1 MRFLD
6 KFKRKL
12 HKSKEKV
19 CDNFV
24 PAFIRKK
31 YSREDMK
38 GLNVITIGLCLFM
51 GMTSCKQQTAQQPMV
66 STYPLMTLAPEDR
79 TLTVSYTAVIEG
91 KQDVEIRPQVSGF
104 VTDVLV
110 KEGAK
115 VRKGETLFIIDT
127 IPYAATYQ
135 QAKAAVA
142 TAEAQM
148 ATARL
153 TLEGDEE
160 LYREKVISDFQL
172 QTTRNTY
179 NTAVA
184 ALAQARAQ
192 EASAANNLSFAKV
205 TSPVDGVAGMTS
217 VRVGALVSASMAEPL
232 INVTDNS
239 QMYVYFS
246 LPEKEVLGLTRQ
258 YGSIDKTLA
267 AYPAVSLTLNDGSL
281 YENEGKIDVISR
293 MVDKATGTVS
303 LRAVFS
309 NPDGRLMSGGS
320 ANINIPYTRTGVIVI
335 PQEATFEIQD
345 KIFTY
350 KVVDGKAASTQIK
363 VFKIN
368 NGREYIV
375 EEGLNEGDV
384 IVAKGA
390 GLLREGTPVAAA
402 PSVDKATNEGE

>member
-1 MRFLD
+1 
-6 KFKRKL
+6 
-12 HKSKEKV
+12 
-19 CDNFV
+19 
-24 PAFIRKK
+24 
-31 YSREDMK
+31 MK
-38 GLNVITIGLCLFM
+38 GLNVILIGLCLFM
-51 GMTSCKQQTAQQPMV
+51 GMTSCKQQTAKQPTA
-66 STYPLMTLAPEDR
+66 STYPLITLAPEDR
-79 TLTVSYTAVIEG
+79 ILTVSYTAVIEG
-91 KQDVEIRPQVSGF
+91 RQDVEIRPQVSGF

-127 IPYAATYQ
+127 IPYAAAYQ

-148 ATARL
+148 ATASL

-160 LYREKVISDFQL
+160 LYKEKVISDFQL
-172 QTTRNTY
+172 QTTRNSY

-205 TSPVDGVAGMTS
+205 TSPVNGVAGMTS

-246 LPEKEVLGLTRQ
+246 LPEKEVLALTRQ

-267 AYPAVSLTLNDGSL
+267 AYPAVSLTLNDGSQ
-281 YENEGKIDVISR
+281 YEHAGKIDVISR
-293 MVDKATGTVS
+293 IVDKATGTVS

-309 NPDGRLMSGGS
+309 NPDGMMMSGGS
-320 ANINIPYTRTGVIVI
+320 ARINIPYYRNDVIVI

-350 KVVDGKAASTQIK
+350 RVVDGKAVSTQIK

-368 NGREYIV
+368 DGKEYIV
-375 EEGLNEGDV
+375 EEGLKEGDV
-384 IVAKGA
+384 IVARGA
-390 GLLREGTPVAAA
+390 GLLREGTLIAAA
-402 PSVDKATNEGE
+402 AGDGATKEGE

>member
-51 GMTSCKQQTAQQPMV
+51 GMTSCKQQTAQQPMA

-217 VRVGALVSASMAEPL
+217 VRVGALVSASMTEPL

>member
-51 GMTSCKQQTAQQPMV
+51 GMTSCKQQTAQQPMA

-350 KVVDGKAASTQIK
+350 KVVDGKATSTQIK

>member
-1 MRFLD
+1 
-6 KFKRKL
+6 
-12 HKSKEKV
+12 
-19 CDNFV
+19 
-24 PAFIRKK
+24 
-31 YSREDMK
+31 MK
-38 GLNVITIGLCLFM
+38 GLNVITIGLCLLM
-51 GMTSCKQQTAQQPMV
+51 GMNSCKQQATQQPTA
-66 STYPLMTLAPEDR
+66 STYPLITLAPEDR
-79 TLTVSYTAVIEG
+79 TLTVSYTSVIEG

>member
-1 MRFLD
+1 
-6 KFKRKL
+6 
-12 HKSKEKV
+12 
-19 CDNFV
+19 
-24 PAFIRKK
+24 
-31 YSREDMK
+31 
-38 GLNVITIGLCLFM
+38 M
-51 GMTSCKQQTAQQPMV
+51 GMNSCKQQATQQPTA
-66 STYPLMTLAPEDR
+66 STYPLITLAPEDR
-79 TLTVSYTAVIEG
+79 TLTVSYTSVIEG

-115 VRKGETLFIIDT
+115 VRKGEPLFIIDT
-127 IPYAATYQ
+127 IPYAATYR

-160 LYREKVISDFQL
+160 LYKEKVISDFQL
-172 QTTRNTY
+172 QTTRNNY

-184 ALAQARAQ
+184 ALAQAKAQ
-192 EASAANNLSFAKV
+192 EASAANNLSFARV
-205 TSPVDGVAGMTS
+205 TSPVNGVAGMTS

-258 YGSIDKTLA
+258 YGSIDKTIA

-281 YENEGKIDVISR
+281 YEHEGRIDVISR
-293 MVDKATGTVS
+293 IVDKATGTVS
-303 LRAVFS
+303 LRAVFD

-320 ANINIPYTRTGVIVI
+320 ANINIPYTRTGVLVI

-350 KVVDGKAASTQIK
+350 RVIDGKAASTQIK

-368 NGREYIV
+368 NGKEYIV

-384 IVAKGA
+384 IVARGA

-402 PSVDKATNEGE
+402 TANDGATKQGE